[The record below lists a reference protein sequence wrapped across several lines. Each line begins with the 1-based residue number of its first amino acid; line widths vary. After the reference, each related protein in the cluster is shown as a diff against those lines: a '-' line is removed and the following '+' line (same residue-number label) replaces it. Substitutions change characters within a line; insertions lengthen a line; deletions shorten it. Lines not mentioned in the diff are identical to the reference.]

1 MEPQTQEDINVYE
14 KYKQPT
20 IDKWT
25 EWLRNIPRD
34 APAADSALWYKSIG
48 DFSRDPKVIFKDRK
62 TGRIYI
68 SPDHFETFLKKYFPN
83 SNSYFPLNFLDIKR
97 KMDQE
102 VGERLGQGGSKRKR
116 KSKRK
121 SQRKSKSKSKRKSN
135 KKSKRMH
142 QMHQRDIKKNKL
154 K

>member
-1 MEPQTQEDINVYE
+1 MQPQTQEDINVYG

-25 EWLRNIPRD
+25 EWLRSIPRG
-34 APAADSALWYKSIG
+34 APAADSALWYQNIG
-48 DFSRDPKVIFKDRK
+48 NFSRDANVIFKDRN
-62 TGRIYI
+62 TGKLYI
-68 SPDHFETFLKKYFPN
+68 SPDHFETFLKRYFRDA
-83 SNSYFPLNFLDIKR
+83 NSYFYLQFADIKR

-102 VGERLGQGGSKRKR
+102 VGERLERLGQGGSKRKR

-142 QMHQRDIKKNKL
+142 
-154 K
+154 